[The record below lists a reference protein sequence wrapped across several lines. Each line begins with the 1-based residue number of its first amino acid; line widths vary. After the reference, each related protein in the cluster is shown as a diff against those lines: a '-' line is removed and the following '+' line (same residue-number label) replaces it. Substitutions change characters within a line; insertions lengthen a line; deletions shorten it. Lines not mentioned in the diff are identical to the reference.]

1 MAEQAELNL
10 ALEPGPNAVLSYK
23 VQMQAGTIA
32 FSDTSRPLPRS
43 FTELSR
49 FTKDVAESVCGID
62 RT

>member
-1 MAEQAELNL
+1 M
-10 ALEPGPNAVLSYK
+10 LSYK

-43 FTELSR
+43 FTELSV
-49 FTKDVAESVCGID
+49 FTKDVSENVCGID